1 MNRWLHV
8 FFLGALLTACASVH
22 DAPPGRDPLA
32 VTPSHDHTTPA
43 SKVLPESAV
52 DFFDIYSFDRRLSSD
67 LRDDLTTVAVY
78 FQAPASVNDIPD
90 RLGKWL
96 TMVEKYGGTVE
107 PREDPDYQTRGLIT
121 GGISVVFGAF
131 ASLYQVVHNKVLYN
145 PVKAYNATVFYNRSN
160 GNMTRVMFTRKV
172 PNP

>member
-1 MNRWLHV
+1 MKRWLHV
-8 FFLGALLTACASVH
+8 FFMGALLTACASVH
-22 DAPPGRDPLA
+22 NAPPGRDALA
-32 VTPSHDHTTPA
+32 VIPSHDNTIPA
-43 SKVLPESAV
+43 SETLFESSV
-52 DFFDIYSFDRRLSSD
+52 DFFDIYRFDRRLSSD
-67 LRDDLTTVAVY
+67 LRDDPSTVAVY

-131 ASLYQVVHNKVLYN
+131 ATLYQVVHDKVLYK

-160 GNMTRVMFTRKV
+160 GMMTRVVFTRKV
-172 PNP
+172 PNS